1 MCSSAKIL
9 SKQVSRHAPPTQR
22 ELSKGKQLW
31 RGCLCLFRVL
41 SWLVSFVAVS
51 PLWAASGADNTLRVA
66 IDAEPSHLN
75 PILDPD
81 LWAYR
86 IAHDLLCEPL
96 VRRRSPPVDASSD
109 ARPSTN
115 QVLAREFEG
124 VLAER
129 FRVDSDGHG
138 IEFWLREARFHDGR
152 TLSAHDVR
160 ATLDM
165 LRASAGPAPRTQALV
180 ADITRITVEGP
191 SHLRIDVR
199 HSPAFGS
206 GGPAGPRRLLSALA
220 EIDILPA
227 AHFPG
232 GRLIHQPFNRRP
244 VCTGPFKLSE
254 WRRGSQI
261 LLRRHAGYWGQAAA
275 YDELRFR
282 IAPDGAMGLSWL
294 RQGDVDLLGRVP
306 PRYLQD
312 QVEPAV
318 QRGRFHRLDLDA
330 NQVVVLLPNARTP
343 LLSMPPLRRAIA
355 QIVDRERE
363 RWLREVRKGL
373 GVPQHLPLLD
383 AGSDGSSPSREA
395 SKDPGSA
402 AAVGT
407 AGISRFLS
415 TVGQAVSI
423 GSPEALLDAAGL
435 LPAPSPAGAAAPS
448 TPRVRLYQ
456 GRPVRLRLLLPTGT
470 SELADIARRLADAI
484 AKVGLKLDVETAAMP
499 DFLLRLRRGA
509 FDLALLAWSW
519 TGERTALDV
528 EPLLAYALPAA
539 HPALSELSSLLASL
553 RHNPEGRA
561 LTRLVS
567 LWQSEAPL
575 LLLYRPRQ
583 VLLLSPQLA
592 HASPQLALQSD
603 FPHLRFL
610 RK

>member
-1 MCSSAKIL
+1 M
-9 SKQVSRHAPPTQR
+9 
-22 ELSKGKQLW
+22 
-31 RGCLCLFRVL
+31 
-41 SWLVSFVAVS
+41 
-51 PLWAASGADNTLRVA
+51 A

-96 VRRRSPPVDASSD
+96 LRRRLASPEASSD
-109 ARPSTN
+109 GRPSLN
-115 QVLAREFEG
+115 QTLSREFEG

-129 FRVDSDGHG
+129 FRIDSDGHG
-138 IEFWLREARFHDGR
+138 VEIWLREARFHDGR

-160 ATLDM
+160 ATLEM
-165 LRASAGPAPRTQALV
+165 LRAAAGPAPRTQALV
-180 ADITRITVEGP
+180 ADIARITVEGP

-199 HSPAFGS
+199 HGPAFA
-206 GGPAGPRRLLSALA
+206 GGGAAGPRRILSALA

-244 VCTGPFKLSE
+244 VCTGPFKLAE

-261 LLRRHAGYWGQAAA
+261 ILRRHPGYWGPQAV
-275 YDELRFR
+275 YEELRFR
-282 IAPDGAMGLSWL
+282 IAPDGATGLSLL

-330 NQVVVLLPNARTP
+330 NQVVALLPNARTP
-343 LLSMPPLRRAIA
+343 LLSLSPLRRAIA

-363 RWLREVRKGL
+363 AWLREVRKGL
-373 GVPQHLPLLD
+373 GVPQRLPLLD
-383 AGSDGSSPSREA
+383 TASDGSSPAREA
-395 SKDPGSA
+395 GKDSSSA
-402 AAVGT
+402 AAVGS
-407 AGISRFLS
+407 AGISRFLT

-435 LPAPSPAGAAAPS
+435 LPAPSPAGVPPS
-448 TPRVRLYQ
+448 SAPRVRLHQ
-456 GRPVRLRLLLPTGT
+456 GRPVRLRLLVPTGS
-470 SELADIARRLADAI
+470 SELSEIARRLSDAI
-484 AKVGLKLDVETAAMP
+484 GKVGLKLDVETAAMP

-509 FDLALLAWSW
+509 FDLVLLAWSW
-519 TGERTALDV
+519 TGDRTALDI
-528 EPLLAYALPAA
+528 EPLLAYALPAG
-539 HPALSELSSLLASL
+539 HPVLGELNSLLASL
-553 RHNPEGRA
+553 RHSPDGRA
-561 LTRLVS
+561 LSRLAS
-567 LWQSEAPL
+567 LWQNEAPL
-575 LLLYRPRQ
+575 QLLYRPRQ
-583 VLLLSPQLA
+583 VILLSPQLA